1 MTNSMALPITTTET
15 VKSTEM
21 FLLAANL
28 IKTVDHYQVKMKK
41 SRHQLTLIEKANEGT
56 AIGRKAEKFLQRQN
70 KLEEIADNLKL
81 KMIEQIGFGTITKEI
96 ESQFLQE
103 VDLLNWMH
111 FEVTKSYASFVQ
123 QNFEARIISLMKPI
137 AA

>member
-15 VKSTEM
+15 AKSTEM
-21 FLLAANL
+21 FLVTANL
-28 IKTVDHYQVKMKK
+28 IKTVAHYQVKMEK
-41 SRHQLTLIEKANEGT
+41 SRHQLTLIEKANEGST
-56 AIGRKAEKFLQRQN
+56 IGRKAEKFLQRQN

-81 KMIEQIGFGTITKEI
+81 KMIEQIGFGTITKEMENEFI
-96 ESQFLQE
+96 QE

-111 FEVTKSYASFVQ
+111 FEVAKSYASFVQ